1 MHAPRTSCIPTFSCR
16 HAAEPGKTEMMVE
29 TISESLR
36 TGRKICFAIARRQVV
51 LELAQRLS
59 EIFPSADIVPV
70 CQGHTDQ
77 LTADLIVC
85 TTHQL
90 YRYSGSFDIL
100 ILDEPDA
107 FPYRGNPVLH
117 GLAESACNGHT
128 IYLTATPDDVLKQR
142 VKDGTLLCLKL
153 NQRPHGHPLPVP
165 ELICAPLMIRLI
177 LLIRWLHSHSDHP
190 RMVFVPTIRMAAQ
203 LSRFL
208 HLFFSCYTCTSKT
221 PDRDQVIDAFRKE
234 KAGIIV
240 ATTVLERGVTI
251 PGADI
256 CVVQADSGVFDEA
269 GLVQMA
275 GRAGRTF
282 DHPDGDVLFLLKHRS
297 RLAEACCNSIE
308 EANHSCAV

>member
-1 MHAPRTSCIPTFSCR
+1 
-16 HAAEPGKTEMMVE
+16 MMVE

-128 IYLTATPDDVLKQR
+128 IFLTATPDDVLKQR
-142 VKDGTLLCLKL
+142 VKDGTLLCLK
-153 NQRPHGHPLPVP
+153 
-165 ELICAPLMIRLI
+165 
-177 LLIRWLHSHSDHP
+177 
-190 RMVFVPTIRMAAQ
+190 
-203 LSRFL
+203 
-208 HLFFSCYTCTSKT
+208 
-221 PDRDQVIDAFRKE
+221 
-234 KAGIIV
+234 
-240 ATTVLERGVTI
+240 
-251 PGADI
+251 
-256 CVVQADSGVFDEA
+256 
-269 GLVQMA
+269 
-275 GRAGRTF
+275 
-282 DHPDGDVLFLLKHRS
+282 
-297 RLAEACCNSIE
+297 
-308 EANHSCAV
+308 

>member
-128 IYLTATPDDVLKQR
+128 IFLTATPDDVLKQR
-142 VKDGTLLCLKL
+142 VAWPSPASAGTDLCSADDPPHSADPLASFALRSSPDGICSD
-153 NQRPHGHPLPVP
+153 NPHGCSAVPLSAS
-165 ELICAPLMIRLI
+165 L
-177 LLIRWLHSHSDHP
+177 
-190 RMVFVPTIRMAAQ
+190 
-203 LSRFL
+203 
-208 HLFFSCYTCTSKT
+208 
-221 PDRDQVIDAFRKE
+221 
-234 KAGIIV
+234 
-240 ATTVLERGVTI
+240 
-251 PGADI
+251 
-256 CVVQADSGVFDEA
+256 
-269 GLVQMA
+269 
-275 GRAGRTF
+275 
-282 DHPDGDVLFLLKHRS
+282 LFLLYMHQQNPGPRSSHRCFPERES
-297 RLAEACCNSIE
+297 RHHRCNDSTR
-308 EANHSCAV
+308 ARRHDSRCRYLRGSGRLWGLR

>member
-1 MHAPRTSCIPTFSCR
+1 
-16 HAAEPGKTEMMVE
+16 MVE
-29 TISESLR
+29 TISESLHS
-36 TGRKICFAIARRQVV
+36 GRKICFAIARRQVV
-51 LELAQRLS
+51 LELAHRLS
-59 EIFPSADIVPV
+59 EIFPSAKIIPV

-90 YRYSGSFDIL
+90 FRYSGSFQVL

-107 FPYRGNPVLH
+107 YPFKESDVLH
-117 GLAESACNGHT
+117 GIAESACSGHT

-142 VKDGTLLCLKL
+142 VKEGSLLCLKL

-165 ELICAPLMIRLI
+165 KLICAPLLIRLN
-177 LLIRWLHSHSDHP
+177 LLIRWLKEHDDHP
-190 RMVFVPTIRMAAQ
+190 RMVFVPTIRMASQ
-203 LSRFL
+203 VKHVLS
-208 HLFFSCYTCTSKT
+208 LFFHCYVCTSRT
-221 PDRDQVIDAFRKE
+221 PDRDQVIIDFRNE
-234 KAGIIV
+234 KAGLIV

-256 CVVQADSGVFDEA
+256 CVLQADSGVFDEA
-269 GLVQMA
+269 SLVQMA

-297 RLAEACCNSIE
+297 RTAEACRNAIL
-308 EANHSCAV
+308 EANRSCAV

>member
-1 MHAPRTSCIPTFSCR
+1 
-16 HAAEPGKTEMMVE
+16 MMVE

-128 IYLTATPDDVLKQR
+128 IFLTATPDDVLKQR

-153 NQRPHGHPLPVP
+153 NQRPHGHSLPVP

-297 RLAEACCNSIE
+297 RLAEACRNSIE

>member
-1 MHAPRTSCIPTFSCR
+1 
-16 HAAEPGKTEMMVE
+16 MMVE

-36 TGRKICFAIARRQVV
+36 NGRKICFAIARRQVV

-90 YRYSGSFDIL
+90 FRYSGSFQVL

-107 FPYRGNPVLH
+107 YPFKGSEILH
-117 GLAESACNGHT
+117 GIAESACYGHT
-128 IYLTATPDDVLKQR
+128 IFLTATPDDVLKQR
-142 VKDGTLLCLKL
+142 VKEGSLLCLKL

-165 ELICAPLMIRLI
+165 ELKCAPLVIRMF
-177 LLIRWLHSHSDHP
+177 LLIRWLRKHAGHP
-190 RMVFVPTIRMAAQ
+190 RMVFVPTIRMASQ
-203 LSRFL
+203 VYRFL
-208 HLFFSCYTCTSKT
+208 RLFFSCYVCTSKT
-221 PDRDQVIDAFRKE
+221 PDRDQVITSFRSEKE
-234 KAGIIV
+234 GIIV

-256 CVVQADSGVFDEA
+256 CVLQADSGVFDEA
-269 GLVQMA
+269 SLVQMA

-297 RLAEACCNSIE
+297 RLAEACRDSIR
-308 EANHSCAV
+308 EANESCAV